1 MDSAELDKLHAN
13 VIELLKYNPVSIE
26 VIAGDY
32 AIKMSWER
40 RADPGNITV
49 SPHIEMAPVITT
61 SVSIDVQIQQQ
72 IDQILEQMR
81 REGCTDRKISSA
93 RRHLNELSGEFQK
106 PNPSWANIKKKIL
119 WATKYLSDKIVAS
132 IIAMV
137 MQYYYS
143 GFTTS

>member
-1 MDSAELDKLHAN
+1 MHAN
-13 VIELLKYNPVSIE
+13 VIELLKYNPVSLE

-49 SPHIEMAPVITT
+49 SPHIEVAPVITT

-72 IDQILEQMR
+72 IGQILEQMR

-93 RRHLNELSGEFQK
+93 RRHLNELSGELQK
-106 PNPSWANIKKKIL
+106 PNPSWANIKKKMV